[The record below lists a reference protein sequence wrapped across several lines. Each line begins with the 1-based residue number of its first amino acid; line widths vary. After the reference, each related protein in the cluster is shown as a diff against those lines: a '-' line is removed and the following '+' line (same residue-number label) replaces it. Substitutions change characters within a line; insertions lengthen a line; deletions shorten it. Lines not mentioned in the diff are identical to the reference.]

1 MGSFV
6 SGKMVM
12 SQTQPLSF
20 AVPTSNSYKIYSDT
34 LAIKVVSPPLSGKV
48 KSVISYNEYSYI
60 RAGSKVTKMKYH
72 HIVK

>member
-6 SGKMVM
+6 SGKMVL

-20 AVPTSNSYKIYSDT
+20 AVPTRNSYKIYSEA
-34 LAIKVVSPPLSGKV
+34 LAIKVVSPPLSDEV
-48 KSVISYNEYSYI
+48 KSVISYNEYSYV
-60 RAGSKVTKMKYH
+60 RAGEKVTKMKYH